1 MFPMEAINSLR
12 GGRSEY
18 GFESMGWKTSDS
30 RSIAHSSNVATTGNC
45 KSLDCGTTAAACFDN
60 VTNDTV

>member
-18 GFESMGWKTSDS
+18 GFESTGWKTSDF
-30 RSIAHSSNVATTGNC
+30 RSIEHSSNATTTSDC
-45 KSLDCGTTAAACFDN
+45 KSLDYGTTAAVCFDN